1 MTVGLGTGELR
12 IARGFRAALLGKG
25 ALLAGMG
32 VVFAWLSMRVAQSSW
47 PLLARAPAA
56 LASAAVA
63 LFLLWAAALALLD
76 ALQGKAERV
85 QGAVALESRAAGH
98 SLRTPEGKYAEF
110 ILWNPWRPLTPGAR
124 YTVTIGRFSR
134 VLVSPPELEPP
145 EGSSRPRS
153 PPEGRLD
160 RGQ

>member
-1 MTVGLGTGELR
+1 MAAGLGTGDLR
-12 IARGFRAALLGKG
+12 IAGAFRAALLGKG

-32 VVFAWLSMRVAQSSW
+32 LVFAALSMRLVHASW
-47 PLLARAPAA
+47 PFVVRALAGA
-56 LASAAVA
+56 ASAALA

-76 ALQGKAERV
+76 ALRGRAERI

-98 SLRTPEGKYAEF
+98 SLRTPEGSYAEF

-124 YTVTIGRFSR
+124 YTVTVGRCSR

-145 EGSSRPRS
+145 EGS
-153 PPEGRLD
+153 
-160 RGQ
+160 